1 MVVAS
6 VRLGKGSQASSLQTG
21 FEQSMV
27 EQIGPEGKVAD
38 RHQFRL
44 LQETTDNWRYLSF
57 YSRFE
62 QVAALIL
69 TVLVSCVIVV
79 AMLDLVIAV
88 ARDLFIGG
96 LAPVDHAVFQ
106 AIFGMIMTV
115 LIAMEFNH
123 TILSILHRKKSIVQ
137 LRTVILI
144 ALLAMARKFIIIDI
158 TALAPMTIIG
168 LAFAVLALGCVYW
181 LVREQDQREGA
192 EVIEP
197 SAAP

>member
-1 MVVAS
+1 
-6 VRLGKGSQASSLQTG
+6 
-21 FEQSMV
+21 MV
-27 EQIGPEGKVAD
+27 EQIAPGGKIAD
-38 RHQFRL
+38 RRHFRL

-79 AMLDLVIAV
+79 AILDLVIAV

-96 LAPVDHAVFQ
+96 LAPVDHTVFQ
-106 AIFGMIMTV
+106 AIFGMMMTV

-123 TILSILHRKKSIVQ
+123 TILSILDRKKSIVQ

-144 ALLAMARKFIIIDI
+144 SLLAMARKFIIIDV
-158 TALAPMTIIG
+158 TALPPMVIIG

-181 LVREQDQREGA
+181 LVREQDQREKEA
-192 EVIEP
+192 EL
-197 SAAP
+197 SN